1 MLEELCSLG
10 SDPNYVCSKPAA
22 KTNEANGSTANDIGR
37 TNNTPVGNEVGSS
50 DEEEE
55 EEDDG
60 TTAATLAIKAASTD
74 AKTPVPLVDYI
85 LNVVCFEKDRC
96 VKSISIDYN

>member
-1 MLEELCSLG
+1 MG

-22 KTNEANGSTANDIGR
+22 KTNEANGTSSNDIGR
-37 TNNTPVGNEVGSS
+37 ANSTPVGNEVGSS

-55 EEDDG
+55 EEDEG
-60 TTAATLAIKAASTD
+60 TTTTTAIALKTVTND

-85 LNVVCFEKDRC
+85 LNVVCLRFFDF
-96 VKSISIDYN
+96 